1 MEQSLFD
8 TRVLVCRLTPTLRLS
23 RIGRFVFVLS
33 VLKRK
38 TRWSIVLAGCTLSLF
53 CSLSRLS
60 LPGPF
65 SALSLSL
72 SRCVTFSIR
81 NTGNRGA
88 LSTLSVLSAEARR
101 LRHRFEPVTTAPT
114 RTHTRCTRK
123 RRSSGTKRRGKK
135 GDCEKKSTTGTT
147 RGTGALARTP
157 RRSRMCKGKESIGES
172 CAESEW
178 KRVFR
183 PIQLTL
189 ERTGYVEFR
198 FIFYYFFLPLFLFL
212 SLSPLSDH
220 YSNPHQ
226 RTRHPLDCGTWKTN
240 VAREIKSNRLE

>member
-72 SRCVTFSIR
+72 CHLLYPQYGKSRSPVDSLRPLSGGSTASAPFRTCYYCSDTH
-81 NTGNRGA
+81 THA
-88 LSTLSVLSAEARR
+88 LYSEATKQRHKEEREKRR
-101 LRHRFEPVTTAPT
+101 LRKKEHDRNDT
-114 RTHTRCTRK
+114 RD
-123 RRSSGTKRRGKK
+123 RSSR
-135 GDCEKKSTTGTT
+135 
-147 RGTGALARTP
+147 A
-157 RRSRMCKGKESIGES
+157 
-172 CAESEW
+172 
-178 KRVFR
+178 
-183 PIQLTL
+183 
-189 ERTGYVEFR
+189 
-198 FIFYYFFLPLFLFL
+198 
-212 SLSPLSDH
+212 
-220 YSNPHQ
+220 NP
-226 RTRHPLDCGTWKTN
+226 T
-240 VAREIKSNRLE
+240 